1 MFTPKMIA
9 IEANMSGRDFAVG
22 DIHGS
27 FDSLQRAL
35 EHISFDDS
43 IDRLFSVGD
52 LVNRGSQSHEVL
64 TWLDYPWF
72 HAICGNHE
80 LMTIRRAQGVPT
92 IAPGVSDYPQ
102 PWFDSLSLDEQ
113 LKIATRLAALPLI
126 MEIAT
131 ATGPVGLVHAD
142 CPYDDWQEI
151 RDATWSERDDH
162 DATVDTC
169 LWSIERYER
178 RYTGIVHNIRAV
190 IHGHVTIPVA
200 DKLGNVY
207 YIDTGG
213 WLTQGGQF
221 SFVDLNTL
229 EIVLGPGSP
238 IVKVGRRYR

>member
-1 MFTPKMIA
+1 MFTPKMVVV
-9 IEANMSGRDFAVG
+9 EVNTTGRDFAVG
-22 DIHGS
+22 DIHGN

-35 EHISFDDS
+35 EHISFDRR

-64 TWLDYPWF
+64 TWLGYPWF

-80 LMTIRRAQGVPT
+80 LMTIRRAHGVPA
-92 IAPGVSDYPQ
+92 IAPGASDYPQ
-102 PWFDSLSLDEQ
+102 PWFDSLQPDEQ
-113 LKIATRLAALPLI
+113 IKIAARLATLPLI

-142 CPYDDWQEI
+142 CPYDDWEDV
-151 RDATWSERDDH
+151 RAVSWSERDDH

-178 RYTGIVHNIRAV
+178 RYAGIVRNIRAV
-190 IHGHVTIPVA
+190 VHGHMTLPVA
-200 DKLGNVY
+200 EKLGNVY

-213 WLTQGGQF
+213 WLEHSGRF
-221 SFVDLNTL
+221 SFLNLDTL